1 MTTSV
6 SVPCPK
12 VIVPTAEELEKVIIS
27 IGNKYGWQYFEPIE
41 EILGAFPLSHTWDK
55 INFDVPELEW
65 EKRIQCMVEEF
76 KLFPAIKIAEAIS
89 KLGPIDLV
97 ITDPIFG
104 VQVDILRLIN
114 DPAYK
119 GSLATEFATKFD
131 ELKGLLPKISLE
143 NWDGTDGIDNPALLA
158 TQMFKE
164 MIDEVKKMVTQN
176 IYYGFLKLIDLFDEI
191 WDTFSF
197 PVPGKIIIEI
207 LTFDVDGFLLELKKA
222 AKDAGKDFKEMLLET
237 KLPLIGLSI
246 GDLLSLDNEDKL
258 IDFPNFDVQKI
269 IDKIKAYFRDWP
281 QKLLE
286 EWIGIVQ
293 KFLDKIGFSL
303 PIPIP
308 FDLCMFLEQVGFPK
322 EISVTSATS

>member
-119 GSLATEFATKFD
+119 GSLATEFAKKFD
-131 ELKGLLPKISLE
+131 EFKALLPKISLE

-164 MIDEVKKMVTQN
+164 MIDEVKKMITQN

-237 KLPLIGLSI
+237 KLPLI
-246 GDLLSLDNEDKL
+246 
-258 IDFPNFDVQKI
+258 
-269 IDKIKAYFRDWP
+269 
-281 QKLLE
+281 
-286 EWIGIVQ
+286 
-293 KFLDKIGFSL
+293 
-303 PIPIP
+303 
-308 FDLCMFLEQVGFPK
+308 
-322 EISVTSATS
+322 

>member
-1 MTTSV
+1 MTTSTSV

-12 VIVPTAEELEKVIIS
+12 VFVPTAEELEKVIIS

-89 KLGPIDLV
+89 KLGPIPLV

-131 ELKGLLPKISLE
+131 EFKALLQKISLE
-143 NWDGTDGIDNPALLA
+143 NLYCTD
-158 TQMFKE
+158 
-164 MIDEVKKMVTQN
+164 V
-176 IYYGFLKLIDLFDEI
+176 IYNKYLIH
-191 WDTFSF
+191 
-197 PVPGKIIIEI
+197 
-207 LTFDVDGFLLELKKA
+207 
-222 AKDAGKDFKEMLLET
+222 
-237 KLPLIGLSI
+237 
-246 GDLLSLDNEDKL
+246 
-258 IDFPNFDVQKI
+258 
-269 IDKIKAYFRDWP
+269 
-281 QKLLE
+281 
-286 EWIGIVQ
+286 
-293 KFLDKIGFSL
+293 
-303 PIPIP
+303 
-308 FDLCMFLEQVGFPK
+308 
-322 EISVTSATS
+322 